1 MIRYSTIIKGRKK
14 FVPEEMLDS
23 PITQE
28 ERPYGLVLFAW
39 LYIIAGTFILVEAV
53 TGLASPAPI
62 EEGAAAPS
70 IYVLLMFLV
79 LGPAFV
85 VAGAG
90 MRAYRKWGRTL
101 AIALSLITAAFS
113 MYALLFVGLNLPW
126 GVLLALLSIGYLTR
140 RKVRAAFG
148 I

>member
-1 MIRYSTIIKGRKK
+1 
-14 FVPEEMLDS
+14 MLDN
-23 PITQE
+23 PTVQE

-39 LYIIAGTFILVEAV
+39 LYIILGTFILVEAV

-62 EEGAAAPS
+62 DEGMGTPS
-70 IYVLLMFLV
+70 IYVLLLFLV

-90 MRAYRKWGRTL
+90 MRAYRRWGRTL
-101 AIALSLITAAFS
+101 AIILSLITATFS
-113 MYALLFVGLNLPW
+113 MYALFIGLNLPW
-126 GVLLALLSIGYLTR
+126 GVFLALLSIGYLTR

-148 I
+148 MR